1 MDKVSQARIVAPALL
16 LGAMLMVVPAFA
28 QTDLSGEWRV
38 VRSEDN
44 FHNPYNGDTGGLPMN
59 ASAFRRSDGWD
70 ASIQSLPEWQCRP
83 HSGAYITR
91 GPSALKIFKQVDPVS
106 REIVAFHTEWL
117 RSIDNPIWMDGRGHP
132 SELAPHT
139 WSGFSTGEWQGDVLK
154 VTTTHMKEDYVR
166 RNGPPQGDRTTMTE
180 YLSLRSVGNEDFLSW
195 TKVVYDPDYLTEP
208 LVRTTEY
215 IRRPNAQVPPYPCT
229 IVTEVDRPKGYVPSW
244 FPGENPHLGEHEE
257 HLGIPAEA
265 SRQGAITMYPEFRQ
279 VIKENGWEAR
289 RFESNTPTFEQQQN
303 QPATPQQR

>member
-59 ASAFRRSDGWD
+59 ASAFRRADGWD

-139 WSGFSTGEWQGDVLK
+139 WSAKPSRHP
-154 VTTTHMKEDYVR
+154 VT
-166 RNGPPQGDRTTMTE
+166 
-180 YLSLRSVGNEDFLSW
+180 
-195 TKVVYDPDYLTEP
+195 
-208 LVRTTEY
+208 
-215 IRRPNAQVPPYPCT
+215 A
-229 IVTEVDRPKGYVPSW
+229 
-244 FPGENPHLGEHEE
+244 
-257 HLGIPAEA
+257 
-265 SRQGAITMYPEFRQ
+265 
-279 VIKENGWEAR
+279 
-289 RFESNTPTFEQQQN
+289 
-303 QPATPQQR
+303 